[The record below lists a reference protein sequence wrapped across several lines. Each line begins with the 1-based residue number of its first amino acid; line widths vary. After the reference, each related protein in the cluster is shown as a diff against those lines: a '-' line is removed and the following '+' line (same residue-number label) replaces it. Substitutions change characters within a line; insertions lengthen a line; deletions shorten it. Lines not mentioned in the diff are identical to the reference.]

1 MTPIDIVI
9 TALRSL
15 GSSKLRSGLTL
26 LGIVIGITSVTV
38 MMSIGRGVRDSIT
51 ASIQAQGT
59 NLIFVQSSFSED
71 GASTLTLAD
80 AAALLDPVF
89 APSVKRVAPQINTGG
104 QIVAGRN
111 NLGAQVIGV
120 TPDYAPVRNVS
131 VSEGQFISQA
141 HMRDNAE
148 VAVLS
153 SSVADALFDG
163 RSAVGQ
169 KVRINGRQFSVVGEL
184 ADTGASFFGFGDQV
198 FVPVTTAYYRLSF
211 QRTSYGEVSVDSI
224 DVEAASADAIDA
236 AQLEIAAIL
245 RLRHR
250 ITDRNDFDIDTLQG
264 LIDAVN
270 QIITILSLFLGTISG
285 IALLVG
291 GIGVM
296 NIMLVSV
303 TERTR
308 EIGIRKAMGAKRR
321 DIMMQFLTEAIF
333 LTTIGGL
340 IGLLLTLAMSPLI
353 NWAVNIV
360 AQPGSALSSASGIA
374 FQPYVALLAISVSAA
389 VGLLSGIYPA
399 MRASR
404 MHPIDALRYE

>member
-15 GSSKLRSGLTL
+15 ESSKLRSGLTL

-38 MMSIGRGVRDSIT
+38 MMSIGRGVQDSIT

-59 NLIFVQSSFSED
+59 NLIFVQSSFSESD
-71 GASTLTLAD
+71 SSTLTLAD
-80 AAALLDPVF
+80 AEALLDPVF

-131 VSEGQFISQA
+131 VSAGQFISQA
-141 HMRDNAE
+141 HIRDNAE

-153 SSVADALFDG
+153 SSVVNTLFG
-163 RSAVGQ
+163 SRSAVGQ
-169 KVRINGRQFSVVGEL
+169 KIRVNGRQFSVVGEL
-184 ADTGASFFGFGDQV
+184 ADTGASFFGFSDQV
-198 FVPVTTAYYRLSF
+198 FVPVTTAYYRLAF

-224 DVEAASADAIDA
+224 DVEAVSADAIDD

-321 DIMMQFLTEAIF
+321 DIMLQFLTEAMF
-333 LTTIGGL
+333 LTTIGGI
-340 IGLLLTLAMSPLI
+340 IGLLITLSMSPLI
-353 NWAVNIV
+353 NWVVNF
-360 AQPGSALSSASGIA
+360 AQPDGGGAFRASGVA
-374 FQPYVALLAISVSAA
+374 FQPDVALLAISVSAA

>member
-59 NLIFVQSSFSED
+59 NLIFVQSSFSES

>member
-15 GSSKLRSGLTL
+15 ESSKLRSGLTL

-38 MMSIGRGVRDSIT
+38 MMSIGRGVQDSIT

-59 NLIFVQSSFSED
+59 NLIFVQSSFSESD
-71 GASTLTLAD
+71 SSTLTLAD
-80 AAALLDPVF
+80 AEALLDPVF

-131 VSEGQFISQA
+131 VSAGQFISQA
-141 HMRDNAE
+141 HIRDNAE

-153 SSVADALFDG
+153 SSVANTLFG
-163 RSAVGQ
+163 ARSAVGQ
-169 KVRINGRQFSVVGEL
+169 KIRVNGRQFSVVGEL

-198 FVPVTTAYYRLSF
+198 FVPVTTAYYRLAF

-224 DVEAASADAIDA
+224 DVEAVSADAIDD

-250 ITDRNDFDIDTLQG
+250 ITGRNDFDIDTLQG

-333 LTTIGGL
+333 LTTIGGI
-340 IGLLLTLAMSPLI
+340 IGLLITLSMSPLI
-353 NWAVNIV
+353 NWVVNV
-360 AQPGSALSSASGIA
+360 AQPDGGGAFRASGVA
-374 FQPYVALLAISVSAA
+374 FQPDVALLAISVSAA

>member
-71 GASTLTLAD
+71 GSSTLTLAD

-153 SSVADALFDG
+153 SSVADTLFDG

-224 DVEAASADAIDA
+224 DVEATSADAIDA

-250 ITDRNDFDIDTLQG
+250 ITDQNDFDIDTLQG

-360 AQPGSALSSASGIA
+360 AQPDSALSSASGIA